1 MEQTGGPAPPPL
13 VSDRPGTSAATL
25 TAAVPAPVE
34 PETAAASAST
44 STTLGLAQFQQMLVD
59 AIRDPTI
66 RAAVLPGASTSATS
80 GPGEFTLMHIAVK
93 KFFLQFSTVS
103 VKLEFERETPRM
115 GFPRESISLK
125 S

>member
-25 TAAVPAPVE
+25 TAAIPAPVE
-34 PETAAASAST
+34 PETATASASM

-59 AIRDPTI
+59 AMRDLTI
-66 RAAVLPGASTSATS
+66 RAAVLPGASTPTTS
-80 GPGEFTLMHIAVK
+80 GPGEFTLMHVAVK
-93 KFFLQFSTVS
+93 FFIQFSMVS
-103 VKLEFERETPRM
+103 VKLEFEQETPRM
-115 GFPRESISLK
+115 GFLRESNSLK

>member
-13 VSDRPGTSAATL
+13 VSDGPGMSSATL
-25 TAAVPAPVE
+25 TAAAQSLAPVE
-34 PETAAASAST
+34 PETATASA

-59 AIRDPTI
+59 AMRDPTI
-66 RAAVLPGASTSATS
+66 RAAVLPGPSTPTTS
-80 GPGEFTLMHIAVK
+80 GPGEFTLMHVAVK
-93 KFFLQFSTVS
+93 KFFLQFSMIS

-115 GFPRESISLK
+115 GFPRESNSLK